1 MMTGT
6 IAVSELGGPMRPSPF
21 GPSQPS
27 APTIHVSEKMS
38 PASVSS
44 MSETVRV
51 KTSSS
56 TAISTSA
63 RPISGAIPSS
73 VAFLYSS
80 STTTGDRLLTRS
92 GPSSAAASSFDPPF
106 GVLYPL
112 VSRIDQPDVGDRDRR
127 AVRVDAGHRVQG
139 ALELGRV
146 ADRVYLRLGD
156 QPEVVGL
163 QRGADQDRGRDERV
177 GRREQLAHAPIADDG
192 ACQGGHLGEAGGR
205 QRLPA
210 EEEGV
215 TMLTSPDSLKRS
227 PISPVAL
234 ATGCPGGRKATSA
247 PSVGGAR
254 SVDP

>member
-1 MMTGT
+1 MITGT

-27 APTIHVSEKMS
+27 APTIHVSEKIS

-44 MSETVRV
+44 MSERVRV

-92 GPSSAAASSFDPPF
+92 GPSSAAASSLILRSASWTLSSPVSISRMLAIAT
-106 GVLYPL
+106 GVPS
-112 VSRIDQPDVGDRDRR
+112 VSVPVIAAR
-127 AVRVDAGHRVQG
+127 AAWSSG
-139 ALELGRV
+139 ALRTPSICAWVTEPKSSVCR
-146 ADRVYLRLGD
+146 A
-156 QPEVVGL
+156 
-163 QRGADQDRGRDERV
+163 
-177 GRREQLAHAPIADDG
+177 APIRAEG
-192 ACQGGHLGEAGGR
+192 ATKGLAGASSSLTLGSPMTAPVRAAIWESPPGVSASPR
-205 QRLPA
+205 KRR
-210 EEEGV
+210 V
-215 TMLTSPDSLKRS
+215 TMLTSPDSLKS
-227 PISPVAL
+227 SAISPVAL

-254 SVDP
+254 SVEP